1 MHFHANPINLRDS
14 AMSSAQAAENTLSV
28 KRAKELRDAA
38 AKLKASALD
47 YAPDTV
53 TDQESAAMLSAW
65 AGNHGQK
72 QSPPP
77 SSTSEEDKSLITKPI
92 QNISFWA

>member
-1 MHFHANPINLRDS
+1 VHFHANPINLRDS

-47 YAPDTV
+47 YGTDTV

-65 AGNHGQK
+65 AGNQGQN
-72 QSPPP
+72 QPHSLP
-77 SSTSEEDKSLITKPI
+77 STPEEDKSLAIEPI
-92 QNISFWA
+92 QGVSFWA